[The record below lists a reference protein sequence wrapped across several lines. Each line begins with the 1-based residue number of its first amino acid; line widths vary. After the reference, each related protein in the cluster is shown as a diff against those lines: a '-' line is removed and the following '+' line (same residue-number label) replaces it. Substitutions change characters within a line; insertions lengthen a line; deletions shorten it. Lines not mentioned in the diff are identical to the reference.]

1 MSDKAYEWIEYKL
14 TDGVATITFIAPQ
27 FNNALGL
34 KGLQEFLDALYRA
47 EADDAV
53 GAVVVTGR
61 GKAFCAGFNLK
72 EIPVKD
78 LDVEK
83 VAAHFRVLAMWWHQI
98 LHLFTRMAPYPT
110 SG

>member
-1 MSDKAYEWIEYKL
+1 MA
-14 TDGVATITFIAPQ
+14 DGVATITFNAPQ

-34 KGLQEFLDALYRA
+34 KGLQEFLNALYRA

-53 GAVVVTGR
+53 GAIVVTGR

-78 LDVEK
+78 LDIEK
-83 VAAHFRVLAMWWHQI
+83 SLRTFVWWRCGG
-98 LHLFTRMAPYPT
+98 TRSCISSHACPSPSLLRSMALLRAQG